1 MKKIK
6 TLHNNLKS
14 FFFKSKGNKLDTSNS
29 VVKEY
34 LKTKNKDRL
43 CFAPVKNLFFG
54 IDGTISSCYAQSF
67 VLSYGKFPENTIT
80 QAWNSK
86 TATNIRAQVENLFL
100 PPACN
105 LCYRQVLEKNF
116 NVTYANVYDQHQS
129 NANFPV
135 SMEFYLDNTCN
146 LECIM
151 CSPENSSQICK
162 KEGLNRPVNPYNDNF
177 VNDLTQFIP
186 HLKHTYFFGGE
197 PFLIPIYY
205 DIWEHIIKI
214 NPECCIDITT
224 NGTILNDKVKAIIE
238 KAKYNIN
245 ISIDSLQKERFES
258 IRKNADFDKVMNNLN
273 FFHDYCKT
281 NNTNFFISFCP
292 MQQNWKEIPDILEFT
307 NKLNAGL
314 IYNRVWNPATSA
326 IWTLSPQK
334 LIEIIDYLEE
344 FQFTPSSD
352 IQNFNI
358 SGFSTLINQIKT
370 WYKSALEFQA
380 DFTENISDKHVSV
393 LIIDELKDCFKQN
406 EKSVLSRIKN
416 QKQLSERIDEIN
428 SIIDEYRFTGQ
439 EKMIFYRNIIMQK
452 SFFINALFFAENSK
466 KIRNIINLAI
476 R

>member
-29 VVKEY
+29 VIKEY
-34 LKTKNKDRL
+34 LKTKSKDRL

-54 IDGTISSCYAQSF
+54 INGTISSCYAQSF

-151 CSPENSSQICK
+151 CSPENSSLIAK
-162 KEGLNRPVNPYNDNF
+162 HNGIFKNESPYNESFLNE
-177 VNDLTQFIP
+177 LKHFIP
-186 HLKHTYFFGGE
+186 HLKHTFFFGGE

-205 DIWEHIIKI
+205 DIWEQIIKI
-214 NPECCIDITT
+214 NPECSIDITT
-224 NGTILNDKVKAIIE
+224 NGTVLNQKVKTVLE
-238 KAKYNIN
+238 SGQFNIN

-258 IRKNADFDKVMNNLN
+258 IRKNSIFEKVMHNLEY
-273 FFHDYCKT
+273 FHDYCKRK
-281 NNTNFFISFCP
+281 NSNFYISFCP
-292 MQQNWKEIPDILEFT
+292 MQQNWEEIPDIVHFA
-307 NKLNAGL
+307 NKLNVGL
-314 IYNRVWNPATSA
+314 IFNRVWSPSKCA
-326 IWTLSPQK
+326 IWSLNPEK
-334 LIEIIDYLEE
+334 IFDIYKYLDK
-344 FQFTPSSD
+344 FTITADSD
-352 IQNFNI
+352 IQHFNI
-358 SGFSTLINQIKT
+358 LGYNTLKSQIYIWHHDALRFADNLKEVKMHNLLELIESELYNCFHSNKKNLLSIVKT
-370 WYKSALEFQA
+370 KE
-380 DFTENISDKHVSV
+380 
-393 LIIDELKDCFKQN
+393 
-406 EKSVLSRIKN
+406 
-416 QKQLSERIDEIN
+416 QLLTRFLLIN
-428 SIIDEYRFTGQ
+428 SIIDNCKFSEQ
-439 EKMIFYRNIIMQK
+439 EMKTFYSNIKMQK
-452 SFFINALFFAENSK
+452 SYFINALFFAENEER
-466 KIRNIINLAI
+466 IEHIIDLA
-476 R
+476 RT